1 MGSAAVWICTYAPC
15 LASGGRG
22 PTAEGMLTLPVD
34 SHQMHL
40 FTHPDGVRLASAP
53 RASHLSPGARLQV
66 GDYALQVVLLAP
78 HGDGN
83 PAYDAA
89 FARPGES
96 IPRRTP
102 GREEEE
108 SWEEALLSWFGLGEE
123 DRNPPPRPD
132 YPPAPVDA
140 YPPPR
145 VPPAPAYAHVAPR
158 AVVSVDAHSEAASAA
173 TASSTANSA
182 ASSAAKSTA
191 SSAANATAKSTAKS
205 PDATPGAAAELEA
218 LRARLAALEAAATV
232 GTIDDIRGDDG
243 GGSRRDGTGR
253 SACATADGTD
263 RPTTDA
269 FVAARASAET
279 TSTPSNEPARR
290 GGDAGTASAYAPGS
304 VRDRVSSF
312 QGGRER
318 VAAMAKGPPSAV
330 ASVYVA
336 PRPPDP
342 VAVVRGGDDAAASS
356 SEPRTLAERAAAFGG
371 VGGRSIETTRRA
383 RVQAPSRSSPSEAA
397 AATPS
402 PRREPARPDAALRVV
417 SSTGPARLEPF
428 ATGGYDNPAWAAAA
442 AMRHRAVSDSESDED
457 DVASAA
463 RFAVR
468 ATTTETEA
476 ATPPTT
482 DAVNDDPAIIRD
494 SRASVPGVVDRVVG
508 GTVGGSADG
517 ELDALRARL
526 ARLEGAAS
534 ERAATVVGDDGVRS
548 GSLVR
553 ARAAMF
559 GGAR

>member
-89 FARPGES
+89 FARPGEF
-96 IPRRTP
+96 IPRRAP
-102 GREEEE
+102 GWEEEE

-145 VPPAPAYAHVAPR
+145 VPPAPAYVHVAPR
-158 AVVSVDAHSEAASAA
+158 AVVSVDAHSEAANAASA
-173 TASSTANSA
+173 SSA
-182 ASSAAKSTA
+182 ASSAASLAA
-191 SSAANATAKSTAKS
+191 SSAGKSTVNATVNATAKSTAKS

-218 LRARLAALEAAATV
+218 LRARLAALEAAAKV

-243 GGSRRDGTGR
+243 VGSRRDGTGR
-253 SACATADGTD
+253 SAFASADGTD
-263 RPTTDA
+263 RRTT
-269 FVAARASAET
+269 RASAET
-279 TSTPSNEPARR
+279 TSTPSNEPGRR
-290 GGDAGTASAYAPGS
+290 GDDAGTASAHAPGS

-318 VAAMAKGPPSAV
+318 VAAVAKGPPSTV

-342 VAVVRGGDDAAASS
+342 VAVVRGGGDAAAAS

-383 RVQAPSRSSPSEAA
+383 RVEAPSRSSPS
-397 AATPS
+397 T
-402 PRREPARPDAALRVV
+402 RREPARSDAAPRVV
-417 SSTGPARLEPF
+417 SSSGPARLEPF

-463 RFAVR
+463 RFVVR
-468 ATTTETEA
+468 AATTETEA
-476 ATPPTT
+476 ATPATT
-482 DAVNDDPAIIRD
+482 DAVNDTPAIIRD
-494 SRASVPGVVDRVVG
+494 SRASVEGAVAGAVAGTVA
-508 GTVGGSADG
+508 GTVGGSSDG
-517 ELDALRARL
+517 ELDELRARL

-534 ERAATVVGDDGVRS
+534 ERAATVVGDDGVRR

>member
-102 GREEEE
+102 GWEEEE

-145 VPPAPAYAHVAPR
+145 VPPAPAHAHVAPR
-158 AVVSVDAHSEAASAA
+158 AVVSVDAHSEAANAA
-173 TASSTANSA
+173 
-182 ASSAAKSTA
+182 TA
-191 SSAANATAKSTAKS
+191 SSAANATAKSTASSAAKS

-232 GTIDDIRGDDG
+232 GTIDAIRGDDG

-253 SACATADGTD
+253 SAFASADGTD
-263 RPTTDA
+263 RRTTR
-269 FVAARASAET
+269 FSAET
-279 TSTPSNEPARR
+279 TSTPSNEPGRR
-290 GGDAGTASAYAPGS
+290 GDDAGTASAYAPMS

-318 VAAMAKGPPSAV
+318 VAAIAKGPPSAV
-330 ASVYVA
+330 ASVRVA

-342 VAVVRGGDDAAASS
+342 VAVVRGGGDAAAAS

-371 VGGRSIETTRRA
+371 VGDRSIETTRRA
-383 RVQAPSRSSPSEAA
+383 RVEAPSRSSPSLAGAA
-397 AATPS
+397 SPSRSSPS
-402 PRREPARPDAALRVV
+402 PAGAASPSRRGEPARSDAASRVV
-417 SSTGPARLEPF
+417 STRGPARLEPF

-442 AMRHRAVSDSESDED
+442 AMRRGAVGDSESDED
-457 DVASAA
+457 DVASAS
-463 RFAVR
+463 RFVVR

-482 DAVNDDPAIIRD
+482 DAVNDDQFAIIRD
-494 SRASVPGVVDRVVG
+494 SRASVPGVVA
-508 GTVGGSADG
+508 GTVAGTIGGSVDG

>member
-1 MGSAAVWICTYAPC
+1 MGSAAVWMCTYAPC

-102 GREEEE
+102 GWEEEE

-145 VPPAPAYAHVAPR
+145 VPPAPAYVHVAPR
-158 AVVSVDAHSEAASAA
+158 AVVSEAANAASA
-173 TASSTANSA
+173 SSA
-182 ASSAAKSTA
+182 ASSAAH
-191 SSAANATAKSTAKS
+191 AAAKS

-218 LRARLAALEAAATV
+218 LRARLAALEAAAEV

-253 SACATADGTD
+253 CAFPSADGTD
-263 RPTTDA
+263 RPTT
-269 FVAARASAET
+269 RASAET
-279 TSTPSNEPARR
+279 TSTPSNEPVRR
-290 GGDAGTASAYAPGS
+290 GDDAGTASAYAPGS

-318 VAAMAKGPPSAV
+318 VAAIAKGPPSTV
-330 ASVYVA
+330 ASVYV
-336 PRPPDP
+336 
-342 VAVVRGGDDAAASS
+342 
-356 SEPRTLAERAAAFGG
+356 AERAAAFGG
-371 VGGRSIETTRRA
+371 VGGRSIEATRLA
-383 RVQAPSRSSPSEAA
+383 RVDAPSRWSPSPAA
-397 AATPS
+397 AAS
-402 PRREPARPDAALRVV
+402 QSRRREPARSDAAPRVV
-417 SSTGPARLEPF
+417 SSRDQGPARLEPF

-442 AMRHRAVSDSESDED
+442 AMRRRAVGDSESDED

-463 RFAVR
+463 RFVVR

-476 ATPPTT
+476 ASTATT
-482 DAVNDDPAIIRD
+482 DAVNDTPAIIRD
-494 SRASVPGVVDRVVG
+494 SRASVPGVDAGTVA
-508 GTVGGSADG
+508 GTVGGSSDG

-526 ARLEGAAS
+526 ARLERAAS